1 VAVVHPL
8 SFVAPGAELAADV
21 SIGPFCCIESGV
33 VIGAGTSVAAHAII
47 KTGTRLGTR
56 NTVGEGA
63 ILGGDPQ
70 DRKFKN
76 EETFLE
82 IGDDNIIREY
92 VTIHRATGQ
101 GNSTRVGDRCFLM
114 AFVHLGHT
122 CVVEDDVMIAND
134 CGISGHCTIEQFAN
148 IGGMTGVH
156 QYCRIGR
163 ASMIQAMSGVGEDM
177 PPYMVSA
184 GRPASTYD
192 INAIGLRRLGLN
204 QEARLH
210 LHRAARLLFRTQL
223 GLRNA
228 IELVQAEVPPTKEVT
243 YLLEFMER
251 RYGGR
256 NGRGDQ
262 P

>member
-1 VAVVHPL
+1 MAVVHPL
-8 SFVAPGAELAADV
+8 SLVEPGAELAADV
-21 SIGPFCCIESGV
+21 TVGPFCFIESGV
-33 VIGAGTSVAAHAII
+33 VLGPGTKLDSHAVIKSGTKLGKRNFVGQGAV
-47 KTGTRLGTR
+47 
-56 NTVGEGA
+56 
-63 ILGGDPQ
+63 LGGDPQ
-70 DRKFKN
+70 DRKYKG
-76 EETFLE
+76 EPTFLG
-82 IGDDNIIREY
+82 IGDDNVFREY
-92 VTIHRATGQ
+92 VTIHRATGE
-101 GNSTRVGDRCFLM
+101 GNVTRVGNRCFLM
-114 AFVHLGHT
+114 AFVHLGHN
-122 CVVEDDVMIAND
+122 CVIEDDVTIAND

-148 IGGMTGVH
+148 VGGMTGVH
-156 QYCRIGR
+156 QFCRIGR

-177 PPYMVSA
+177 PPFMVSA
-184 GRPASTYD
+184 GRPAQTYD

-228 IELVQAEVPPTKEVT
+228 IDLVHAEVPATEEVT

-251 RYGGR
+251 RYRGR

>member
-8 SFVAPGAELAADV
+8 AFVAPGAEFADDV
-21 SIGPFCCIESGV
+21 TIGPGTKLESHA
-33 VIGAGTSVAAHAII
+33 VIKA
-47 KTGTRLGTR
+47 GTRLGER

-70 DRKFKN
+70 DRKYKN
-76 EETFLE
+76 EPTFLE

-92 VTIHRATGQ
+92 VTIHRATGE
-101 GNSTRVGDRCFLM
+101 GNATRVGNRCFLM
-114 AFVHLGHT
+114 AFVHLGHN
-122 CVVEDDVMIAND
+122 CVLEDDVTIAND
-134 CGISGHCTIEQFAN
+134 CGISGHCTVEQYAN

-156 QYCRIGR
+156 QFCRIGR

-177 PPYMVSA
+177 PPFMVSA
-184 GRPASTYD
+184 GRPAETYD
-192 INAIGLRRLGLN
+192 INAVGLRRLGLN

-228 IELVQAEVPPTKEVT
+228 IELVQAEVPATKEVT

-251 RYGGR
+251 RYKGR